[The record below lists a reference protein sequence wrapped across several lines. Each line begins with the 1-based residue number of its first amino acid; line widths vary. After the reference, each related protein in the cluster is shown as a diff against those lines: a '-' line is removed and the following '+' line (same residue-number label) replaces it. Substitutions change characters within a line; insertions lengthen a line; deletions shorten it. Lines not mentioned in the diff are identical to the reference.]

1 MAMPCRRSS
10 NSAPSGNATTLA
22 STTWQQLWRASRD
35 QALPTDPGDG
45 CDRIAQYP
53 AQLAT
58 GYKRDIDL
66 RNGVGLTLHRYQ
78 FHQDLILTQWPEE
91 DTGCLEFVFNLS
103 SISKYR
109 EGPYLTAGQHRL
121 LSVYHPGCQ
130 HVVELAQEPT
140 LAVDIYMHPQVFQ
153 RWLGLDTHAEQLQHL
168 QQLPKDLQRLL
179 AGDTQVT
186 LSPIQTIT
194 PAMQVALRQ
203 ILDCP
208 YHGVVKHLYLESKAL
223 ELLVLWL
230 EQVFSIY
237 GSASPAHQALPSAD
251 TDRIHHAK
259 DILIQQLNNPPS
271 LVELARQVGLN
282 DCTLKRQFRQVFG
295 TTVFG
300 YLHHYRMEQARTL
313 LRKNQLS
320 IGAIAH
326 AVGYSNPCA
335 FSTAFSKQF
344 GVSPRALRQ

>member
-1 MAMPCRRSS
+1 MTMSCGPSS
-10 NSAPSGNATTLA
+10 IAAPSGSTTTLS
-22 STTWQQLWRASRD
+22 STTWRQLWRTSRD
-35 QALPTDPGDG
+35 QALPTDPGDER
-45 CDRIAQYP
+45 DRIARYP

-66 RNGVGLTLHRYQ
+66 RNGVGFTLHRYQ
-78 FHQDLILTQWPEE
+78 FHQDLIVTQWPEE
-91 DTGCLEFVFNLS
+91 ETGCLEFVFNLS

-121 LSVYHPGCQ
+121 LGVYHPGCQ
-130 HVVELAQEPT
+130 QVVELAQEPP
-140 LAVDIYMHPQVFQ
+140 LAVDIHMQPRIFRQ
-153 RWLGLDTHAEQLQHL
+153 WLGLDTHAEQLQQL

-179 AGDTQVT
+179 AGDTQVA

-230 EQVFSIY
+230 EQVFSLY
-237 GSASPAHQALPSAD
+237 GSASVAHQALPSVD
-251 TDRIHHAK
+251 LERIHHAQE
-259 DILIQQLNNPPS
+259 ILIRQLNNPPS

-313 LRKNQLS
+313 LQENQLS

-326 AVGYSNPCA
+326 TVGYSNPCA
-335 FSTAFSKQF
+335 FSTAFRKQF
-344 GVSPRALRQ
+344 GVSPRAMRQ

>member
-1 MAMPCRRSS
+1 MSCGSS
-10 NSAPSGNATTLA
+10 PIAASSSSATTLSGA
-22 STTWQQLWRASRD
+22 TWRQLWQASRD
-35 QALPTDPGDG
+35 QARPTDPGDA

-53 AQLAT
+53 VHLAT

-66 RNGVGLTLHRYQ
+66 RNGVDLTLHRYQ
-78 FHQDLILTQWPEE
+78 FHQDLIVTQLPEE

-103 SISKYR
+103 SISKYW

-121 LSVYHPGCQ
+121 LGVYHPGCQ
-130 HVVELAQEPT
+130 QVVELAQEPT
-140 LAVDIYMHPQVFQ
+140 LAVDIHMHPQVFQ
-153 RWLGLDTHAEQLQHL
+153 RWLGLGTDPEQLQQL

-179 AGDTQVT
+179 AGDTQVA

-194 PAMQVALRQ
+194 PAMQMALRQ

-208 YHGVVKHLYLESKAL
+208 YQGVVKHLYLESKAL

-230 EQVFSIY
+230 EQVFSLY
-237 GSASPAHQALPSAD
+237 GSASVTHQSLPSAD
-251 TDRIHHAK
+251 LDRIHHAK
-259 DILIQQLNNPPS
+259 DILIQQFDTPPS
-271 LVELARQVGLN
+271 LIELARQVGLN

-313 LRKNQLS
+313 LQENQLS
-320 IGAIAH
+320 ISAIAR

-335 FSTAFSKQF
+335 FSTAFRKKF